1 MADTP
6 HSPPNITLKAKY
18 AFYSTLIF
26 FLIANPETFKMTQ
39 KVFGWLLHLSDAGG
53 CPTATG
59 FFVHTALFFLVLWGV
74 MLFPRDP

>member
-1 MADTP
+1 MPA
-6 HSPPNITLKAKY
+6 NLYLKAKY

-39 KVFGWLLHLSDAGG
+39 RVFGWLLTIADGGG

-59 FFVHTALFFLVLWGV
+59 FFFHTLIFFFVLWGV
-74 MLFPRDP
+74 MLFPRDQ